1 MDAEFIKLFHLC
13 VKVTREQLGRPL
25 REKNASTFAKV
36 GLAALFAA
44 LFLLPVTAIGQ
55 TFRGGINGVVTD
67 QSGAVVSEA
76 QVTAV
81 ETSTNAFYKTVSS
94 SAGEFAFTDL
104 PLGNYSVTISA
115 IGFST

>member
-1 MDAEFIKLFHLC
+1 